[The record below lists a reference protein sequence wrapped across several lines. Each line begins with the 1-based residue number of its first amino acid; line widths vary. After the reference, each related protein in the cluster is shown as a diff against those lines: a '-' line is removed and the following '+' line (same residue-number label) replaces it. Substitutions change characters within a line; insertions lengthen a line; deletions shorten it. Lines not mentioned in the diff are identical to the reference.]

1 MHPHFVIVNVMACQ
15 SLGHN
20 IIALEQDM
28 KDFLE
33 FLEPFVV
40 VDMLDPI
47 FDHIRNFDIVS
58 SVKKHS
64 NLKMLDCE

>member
-1 MHPHFVIVNVMACQ
+1 MACQ

-33 FLEPFVV
+33 VLKPFVV
-40 VDMLDPI
+40 VDMLDLI

>member
-1 MHPHFVIVNVMACQ
+1 MACQ

-33 FLEPFVV
+33 VLKPFIV
-40 VDMLDPI
+40 VDMLDLI

>member
-1 MHPHFVIVNVMACQ
+1 MACQ

>member
-1 MHPHFVIVNVMACQ
+1 
-15 SLGHN
+15 
-20 IIALEQDM
+20 M

-33 FLEPFVV
+33 VLKPFVV
-40 VDMLDPI
+40 VDMLDLI